1 VKRWIEEHRI
11 LATLILV
18 LLVMA
23 MIFGFSAQTGEAS
36 GRLSDRIARFLV
48 QLVSP
53 DFDTWT
59 AAMQEEICSI
69 VGLVVRKAAHF
80 TEYALLGLCLMLH
93 LDAIGKKI
101 VIKLPW
107 LISWGIGTLYALTD
121 EWHQGFVGGR
131 HPAILDVT
139 IDSCGVAVGVLV
151 LVLLLRRRNRLL
163 P

>member
-1 VKRWIEEHRI
+1 MKFNVKW
-11 LATLILV
+11 LLLISWMLI
-18 LLVMA
+18 
-23 MIFGFSAQTGEAS
+23 IFFFSAQTGEQS
-36 GRLSDRIARFLV
+36 S
-48 QLVSP
+48 QS
-53 DFDTWT
+53 
-59 AAMQEEICSI
+59 S
-69 VGLVVRKAAHF
+69 GLVEQLLSIFSFIPNRIFGLELKFLIRKAAHF

-101 VIKLPW
+101 AIKLPW

-151 LVLLLRRRNRLL
+151 LVLLLRRRNRPL

>member
-1 VKRWIEEHRI
+1 MKFNVKW
-11 LATLILV
+11 LLLISWMLI
-18 LLVMA
+18 
-23 MIFGFSAQTGEAS
+23 IFFFSAQTGEQS
-36 GRLSDRIARFLV
+36 S
-48 QLVSP
+48 QS
-53 DFDTWT
+53 
-59 AAMQEEICSI
+59 S
-69 VGLVVRKAAHF
+69 GLVEQLLSIFSFIPNRIFGLELQFLIRKAAHF

-101 VIKLPW
+101 AIKLPW

-151 LVLLLRRRNRLL
+151 LVLLLRRRNRPL